1 MEDKPNFS
9 YSRAEKLKSKK
20 LFEIMFTEGKSVA
33 NFPLRVIYVK
43 TDFKDNVPIKAGVTV
58 SKRNFKSAVKRN
70 RIKRILREAYRLN
83 KSIVI
88 NNSTDKYALLI
99 LYLGKEMPES
109 HVIHQKM
116 EVLLEKFVK
125 KISQEPIKQIPKEVS

>member
-1 MEDKPNFS
+1 VENKPNFS

-20 LFEIMFTEGKSVA
+20 LFEQMFAEGKSVA

-43 TDFKDNVPIKAGVTV
+43 TDFKDNVPVKTGVTV

-83 KSIVI
+83 KSIVF

-109 HVIHQKM
+109 QAIHQKM
-116 EVLLEKFVK
+116 EVLLGKFVK
-125 KISQEPIKQIPKEVS
+125 KITQETKEPATKEIS